1 MNRWCLSLVLG
12 AFLIAGLG
20 LLSARAET
28 NSAARLTQFAPPG
41 STTEKKPATAQT
53 TPTQQ
58 APAAPAPATGVAKTP
73 PAGPAWAVNCRSTAK
88 QKELECG
95 VSQTLIIKK
104 SGQVL
109 TRVTFRIAADT
120 KKPEVIVQ
128 LPLGVLLAAGA
139 TFQVDE
145 NVPQALSFRTC
156 GKNGC
161 VANSPVTP
169 EVLATLRRGKQL
181 TIGFQDLKEKPIT
194 VPLSLNGFAEA
205 YDKMQ
210 KPS

>member
-1 MNRWCLSLVLG
+1 M
-12 AFLIAGLG
+12 
-20 LLSARAET
+20 
-28 NSAARLTQFAPPG
+28 
-41 STTEKKPATAQT
+41 
-53 TPTQQ
+53 
-58 APAAPAPATGVAKTP
+58 
-73 PAGPAWAVNCRSTAK
+73 
-88 QKELECG
+88 
-95 VSQTLIIKK
+95 SQTLVMKK

-120 KKPEVIVQ
+120 KKPEIVVQ

-139 TFQVDE
+139 TFQVDD
-145 NVPQALSFRTC
+145 NPPQSLSYRTC

-161 VANSPVTP
+161 VANSPITP
-169 EVLATLRRGKQL
+169 EVLAALRKGKQL